1 MQGEGDGGE
10 NTMKKR
16 KKKKKGRVLMGWAKD
31 SLITLKEK
39 GKGNTEAKR
48 ENNYFLFPISKLCS
62 PTNCEIGP
70 KYV

>member
-1 MQGEGDGGE
+1 
-10 NTMKKR
+10 
-16 KKKKKGRVLMGWAKD
+16 MGWAKD

-39 GKGNTEAKR
+39 GKGNAEAKR

-62 PTNCEIGP
+62 ATNCEIGP